1 MKRIKLFNQFI
12 NEGKLSPIKPSFSG
26 TKVPLSIL
34 KSSVY
39 KNLKM
44 GDAPANDQMN
54 KALLDDIETAAR
66 MAKVRVL
73 VTSAISDHNIHKS
86 YSRHTSGLAV
96 DLARLGDESV
106 QFDQLQGA
114 NGADGSNKNKN
125 PKFVDAGNR
134 LVDALVSMGY
144 GLMTEDP
151 ELRRKY
157 SSNIVNGEGG
167 SSRVAIWRFD
177 DSKSSS
183 KRKAGNH
190 YNHIHVSSQEDLAS
204 VADPSTI
211 KTDLASKENKEKIK
225 DVVKTSTSVEKQRS
239 DLSKLLFGHQFGGTG
254 PGSDVPKDLFAQ
266 NVFGKLIKTLGGDDT
281 LYNTGSSGV

>member
-1 MKRIKLFNQFI
+1 MKRIKFFNQFI
-12 NEGKLSPIKPSFSG
+12 NEGKPSPVKSFSG
-26 TKVPLSIL
+26 TKVPLSTL

-44 GDAPANDQMN
+44 GDAPANDRMN

-96 DLARLGDESV
+96 DLARMGDESV
-106 QFDQLQGA
+106 SFDQLQGA

-167 SSRVAIWRFD
+167 SSRVVIWRFD

-211 KTDLASKENKEKIK
+211 KTDLASKETKDKIK
-225 DVVKTSTSVEKQRS
+225 DISKTSTSVEKQREEYS
-239 DLSKLLFGHQFGGTG
+239 KVLSSSGVLQMGGTG
-254 PGSDVPKDLFAQ
+254 AGSAVPKDYIVQ
-266 NVFGKLIKTLGGDDT
+266 NIFGKLIQTLGGENPM
-281 LYNTGSSGV
+281 YNVGE

>member
-1 MKRIKLFNQFI
+1 MKRIKFFNQFI
-12 NEGKLSPIKPSFSG
+12 NEGRLTPPKTFSG
-26 TKVPLSIL
+26 DKVPLSSL
-34 KSSVY
+34 SSSSY
-39 KNLKM
+39 QNLKM
-44 GDAPANDQMN
+44 GDAYGTDRMN

-73 VTSAISDHNIHKS
+73 VTSAITDHNIHKE
-86 YSRHTSGLAV
+86 YSRHTAGLAV
-96 DLARLGDESV
+96 DLARMGEENV
-106 QFDQLQGA
+106 PFDQLQGA

-125 PKFVDAGNR
+125 PRFVDAGNR

-157 SSNIVNGEGG
+157 ASNIVNGESG
-167 SSRVAIWRFD
+167 SSRVVIWRFD

-204 VADPSTI
+204 VVDPSTI
-211 KTDLASKENKEKIK
+211 KTDIASKENKEKIK
-225 DVVKTSTSVEKQRS
+225 DVVKSSPSIEKQRS
-239 DLSKLLFGHQFGGTG
+239 ELSKLLFGQQVGGTG
-254 PGSDVPKDLFAQ
+254 PGSQVPKDLFAQ
-266 NVFGKLIKTLGGDDT
+266 NIFGKLIKTLGGDDPM
-281 LYNTGSSGV
+281 YYSNEG